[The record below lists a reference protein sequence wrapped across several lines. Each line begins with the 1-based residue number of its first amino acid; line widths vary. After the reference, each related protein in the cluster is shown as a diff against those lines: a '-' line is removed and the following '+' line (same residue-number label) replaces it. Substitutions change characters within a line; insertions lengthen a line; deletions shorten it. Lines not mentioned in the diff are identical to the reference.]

1 MVQMKDQCEL
11 FNMLYL
17 LLGELEH
24 LAIDKAK
31 ENTYNECAK

>member
-1 MVQMKDQCEL
+1 
-11 FNMLYL
+11 MLYL

-31 ENTYNECAK
+31 ENTYNEFAKNNLTY